1 MKAIAGVMTILAV
14 VISAGS
20 PQAARGE
27 EPINRR
33 EQARQAFLATP
44 QGLYQH
50 YCAHCHGEDGKGGG
64 RLWASDLP
72 ASPTDLTALGRDQEY
87 VAALIRDG
95 SAAQGKSNLCPP
107 WGRTISPANVE
118 RLAQYIRSLHPPAS
132 QPATPSALRRE
143 RFPWAL
149 VMAVL
154 GEIFLLGAL
163 LRRREGVSHVIPQDP
178 LGRR

>member
-1 MKAIAGVMTILAV
+1 MKAIAAVMSIIAV
-14 VISAGS
+14 VVSAGS

-27 EPINRR
+27 ELINRR

-50 YCAHCHGEDGKGGG
+50 YCAHCHGEDGRGSG

-72 ASPTDLTALGRDQEY
+72 ASPTDLTALGRDKEY

-107 WGRTISPANVE
+107 WGQTLSPANLE
-118 RLAQYIRSLHPPAS
+118 RLAQYILSLGNQTSPPAS
-132 QPATPSALRRE
+132 APGASVVEPKRQP
-143 RFPWAL
+143 FPW
-149 VMAVL
+149 
-154 GEIFLLGAL
+154 FLLAVVLAEMGLLWRL
-163 LRRREGVSHVIPQDP
+163 LRRRKEVSDVVP
-178 LGRR
+178 

>member
-1 MKAIAGVMTILAV
+1 MKAIAAVMSIIAV
-14 VISAGS
+14 VVSAVS

-27 EPINRR
+27 ELINRR

-72 ASPTDLTALGRDQEY
+72 ARPADLTSLGKDKQY
-87 VAALIRDG
+87 LAAAMRDG

-107 WGRTISPANVE
+107 WGRTLSPANVE
-118 RLAQYIRSLHPPAS
+118 RLAQYIISLGGKTPTPLS
-132 QPATPSALRRE
+132 QPQILPETA
-143 RFPWAL
+143 
-149 VMAVL
+149 
-154 GEIFLLGAL
+154 GE
-163 LRRREGVSHVIPQDP
+163 P
-178 LGRR
+178 